1 MWTLQAWKSHGRAH
15 RNRDAAEAKR
25 AATFVSAASVELTDA
40 QLTSVPPA
48 APPREAYA
56 ALASVDLTE
65 ALAPGQRTVQFIPRP
80 LKAMA
85 FAAFTAALSACTA
98 TARVTI
104 DASKAL
110 AVFAF
115 YGLGVG
121 KADLAIEPGETCP
134 PADVRRARD
143 STISRQLGLL
153 AHGRFSE
160 AGAIAA
166 RRAASERSA
175 AASGDTPAPAA
186 ESEDDGGS
194 EQLSASTIRA
204 VHLQCALGNPGKG
217 AGRLVATPAAA
228 FCGTTFIILLELHP
242 PARHAIPAAL
252 MSVVVEPVKATTE
265 ALVAVLGKLRRGVAA
280 GCSGLTND
288 HLRSLFP
295 VDTEPEQEALGPL
308 LRFVN
313 KALAADMDEET
324 ADWLCASVLVALY
337 KPDGEGGLKRRASDD
352 GLLDVRPIAIPET
365 LYRLVALC
373 GLHMCKVDI
382 TAKLTEIKQ
391 LGVDVRLRD
400 HRIEVVD
407 AVVGHKDGVRAG
419 ERGHSSRQR
428 HEGRNPTAG
437 RDDARLGDP
446 VRVAAVEDDDRP
458 PRDEGDAVEVWV
470 VGVAPS
476 GGHGGDVTGEHAS
489 ARWAVNRAQIVS
501 GERRQRGGRVGAQ
514 LGGGR
519 AGEAPRGAGDT
530 RLAEGGANGVVEAV
544 AVAFAR

>member
-1 MWTLQAWKSHGRAH
+1 MDPHHPPPL
-15 RNRDAAEAKR
+15 
-25 AATFVSAASVELTDA
+25 AATC
-40 QLTSVPPA
+40 
-48 APPREAYA
+48 
-56 ALASVDLTE
+56 
-65 ALAPGQRTVQFIPRP
+65 QRGV
-80 LKAMA
+80 
-85 FAAFTAALSACTA
+85 

-104 DASKAL
+104 DASKSL

-121 KADLAIEPGETCP
+121 KRKADLAIEPGETCP

-175 AASGDTPAPAA
+175 AASGDEPAPAA
-186 ESEDDGGS
+186 EGEDNGGS

-217 AGRLVATPAAA
+217 AGRLETTPAAA
-228 FCGTTFIILLELHP
+228 FCGTTFTILLELHP
-242 PARHAIPAAL
+242 PARHAILAAL

-337 KPDGEGGLKRRASDD
+337 KPDGEGGLKRRASD

-373 GLHMCKVDI
+373 GLHMCKADI

-391 LGVDVRLRD
+391 LGVGVSSGCEAIAAAVRLHID
-400 HRIEVVD
+400 EVLAGGDEVESADRLISAAVLCDASNAFNTVDRD
-407 AVVGHKDGVRAG
+407 AVLRMVWEVCPGLLPFVRMSYCRNGRLVLANRGSGAERYRVFLSQTALQRAG
-419 ERGHSSRQR
+419 RLESRR
-428 HEGRNPTAG
+428 EG
-437 RDDARLGDP
+437 L
-446 VRVAAVEDDDRP
+446 
-458 PRDEGDAVEVWV
+458 
-470 VGVAPS
+470 
-476 GGHGGDVTGEHAS
+476 
-489 ARWAVNRAQIVS
+489 
-501 GERRQRGGRVGAQ
+501 
-514 LGGGR
+514 
-519 AGEAPRGAGDT
+519 
-530 RLAEGGANGVVEAV
+530 
-544 AVAFAR
+544 